1 MTTTGL
7 LLLWSA
13 VSAIVGV
20 LAILVATRE
29 RRKGSRW
36 WMLPGI
42 FGVLLI
48 ANSIFRLVWA
58 A

>member
-1 MTTTGL
+1 MTRGL
-7 LLLWSA
+7 LLLWTV
-13 VSAIVGV
+13 VSAAVGI

-29 RRKGSRW
+29 RRKGTRW
-36 WMLPGI
+36 WMLPAI